1 MANATKSDATK
12 PGNGSR
18 PADGRMTR
26 ELVPLE
32 KRLGRLRKEEAKRK
46 HQLEVVQARSE
57 RTKGKM
63 AALLASVNEW
73 VQNPAAAGEG
83 SPAAH

>member
-1 MANATKSDATK
+1 MANATKSEPAKSAAPAK
-12 PGNGSR
+12 PTGSR
-18 PADGRMTR
+18 TAPK
-26 ELVPLE
+26 LVPLE

-63 AALLASVNEW
+63 SELIRSVNDW
-73 VQNPAAAGEG
+73 VQNPEKGAGDG
-83 SPAAH
+83 QGK

>member
-1 MANATKSDATK
+1 MANATKTEAAKSS
-12 PGNGSR
+12 NGSK
-18 PADGRMTR
+18 PANGRMAR
-26 ELVPLE
+26 KLVPLE

-63 AALLASVNEW
+63 STLIASVNEW
-73 VQNPAAAGEG
+73 VQNPTSAGN
-83 SPAAH
+83 SPAGH

>member
-1 MANATKSDATK
+1 MANSTKSASDK
-12 PGNGSR
+12 SDGSAR
-18 PADGRMTR
+18 PAEGRLTPK
-26 ELVPLE
+26 LVPLE
-32 KRLGRLRKEEAKRK
+32 KRLGRLRKEEAKRR

-63 AALLASVNEW
+63 AAVLSSVTEW
-73 VQNPAAAGEG
+73 VQNPSTAGDG

>member
-1 MANATKSDATK
+1 MANATKTEAAKS
-12 PGNGSR
+12 GNGSK

-26 ELVPLE
+26 KLVPLE

-63 AALLASVNEW
+63 ATLIASVNEW
-73 VQNPAAAGEG
+73 VQNPAPAGDGSAA
-83 SPAAH
+83 AR

>member
-1 MANATKSDATK
+1 MANATKSDAAK
-12 PGNGSR
+12 PSNGSK
-18 PADGRMTR
+18 PAAGRATR
-26 ELVPLE
+26 KLVPLE

-73 VQNPAAAGEG
+73 VQNPAVAGDG